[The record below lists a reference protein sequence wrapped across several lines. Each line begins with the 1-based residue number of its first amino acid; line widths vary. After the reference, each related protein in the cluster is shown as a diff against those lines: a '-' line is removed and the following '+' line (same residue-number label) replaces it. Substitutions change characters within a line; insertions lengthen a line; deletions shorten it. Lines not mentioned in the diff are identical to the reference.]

1 MEKIKVYLNSPS
13 PFSITFKDVN
23 KFDIQN
29 LVTGNLLNQV
39 NANQL
44 TDQLAKNILGKGEH
58 LKIRARLD
66 ALRNNTFTGGDDVD
80 GRRGGSGSYRHNFQK
95 KKITETA
102 ITASSR
108 ITSITTNCLNNKFE
122 ASNSTST
129 FNIKMINK
137 AKK

>member
-1 MEKIKVYLNSPS
+1 MVKIKVYLNSPS

-29 LVTGNLLNQV
+29 LVTGNLLSQV

-95 KKITETA
+95 KKSQKQQ
-102 ITASSR
+102 SSR

>member
-1 MEKIKVYLNSPS
+1 MVKIKVYLNSPS
-13 PFSITFKDVN
+13 PFSITFKNVN

-29 LVTGNLLNQV
+29 LVTGNLLSQV

-66 ALRNNTFTGGDDVD
+66 ALRNNTFTGGDDNVD

-95 KKITETA
+95 KKSQKQQSLPPPELPPLPLIA
-102 ITASSR
+102 L
-108 ITSITTNCLNNKFE
+108 TTNLRPPT
-122 ASNSTST
+122 APPPSTS
-129 FNIKMINK
+129 K
-137 AKK
+137 